1 MKLRKAEDMENLKR
15 VAEMIGSSLEVVCS
29 MSDQERNELLQVLQE
44 CTLQDTPKEKG
55 TSRKRPRIDVDLTEV
70 EDLREKVKKLEEDNQ
85 HLRVFKEEKKNMEE
99 EKKNVEEE
107 KKNVEGGR
115 RTAE

>member
-44 CTLQDTPKEKG
+44 CTLQDAPKEKG

-70 EDLREKVKKLEEDNQ
+70 RDLREKVKKLEEENQ
-85 HLRVFKEEKKNMEE
+85 RLRVFEQEK
-99 EKKNVEEE
+99 
-107 KKNVEGGR
+107 
-115 RTAE
+115 